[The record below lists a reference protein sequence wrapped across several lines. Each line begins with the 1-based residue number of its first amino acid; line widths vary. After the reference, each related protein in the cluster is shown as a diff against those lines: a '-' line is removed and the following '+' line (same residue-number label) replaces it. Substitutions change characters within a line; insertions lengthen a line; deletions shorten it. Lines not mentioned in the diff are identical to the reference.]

1 MPVSPSSSA
10 QAAREALAV
19 RLGHLMRDAGI
30 NGRELSRRCGW
41 DKAKTSRILGA
52 KAAPCD
58 ADIRAWCTACNAEEQ
73 AADLVATARAVESM
87 YMEWRRQHSA
97 GMRRAQEDVLARN
110 AAARTCRAY
119 VSNLIPGF
127 FQTADY
133 AEALMRSVTDF
144 QGTPDDLPEAVAARL
159 ARSRFLYE
167 GDHRFVVLIEERVL
181 RTRIGTPAT
190 MAGQGGTSCAH
201 ARPAPPVPR
210 PGTAFPPRRCSPAQT
225 AATPGSSPGR
235 PRTKSTTAAR
245 PCPPP
250 PRALRPPPTCSGGAP
265 RQGRPLHPRKD
276 PSAPVGGL
284 LLPEGGPVGVGRGA
298 GVAGEVV
305 AQGRR

>member
-52 KAAPCD
+52 KAAPSD
-58 ADIRAWCTACNAEEQ
+58 ADIRAWCTACNAEDQ
-73 AADLVATARAVESM
+73 AADLVATARAVDSM
-87 YMEWRRQHSA
+87 YMEWRRQHRA

-119 VSNLIPGF
+119 VSNVIPGF

-133 AEALMRSVTDF
+133 AEALMRSITDF
-144 QGTPDDLPEAVAARL
+144 QGTPDDIPEAVAARL

-167 GDHRFVVLIEERVL
+167 GEHRFVVLIEEWVL

-190 MAGQGGTSCAH
+190 MAGQLQHLLTVMPLPSVSLGVIPLG
-201 ARPAPPVPR
+201 VPR
-210 PGTAFPPRRCSPAQT
+210 TVWPLEAFYLYDDRHTVVETLTAGINVRQPRELADYAKAFKGLAQM
-225 AATPGSSPGR
+225 AVHGD
-235 PRTKSTTAAR
+235 AAR
-245 PCPPP
+245 TLI
-250 PRALRPPPTCSGGAP
+250 RAAA
-265 RQGRPLHPRKD
+265 D
-276 PSAPVGGL
+276 AVG
-284 LLPEGGPVGVGRGA
+284 
-298 GVAGEVV
+298 
-305 AQGRR
+305 